1 MLVHASK
8 KSPCVQDGQT
18 DQLSCQPLRVDAPRR
33 RRGATSMEY
42 LVMMS
47 FLFVVAMIGI
57 NSFGQATKKL
67 TQEASSAI
75 QQATEDTGSTP
86 AANP

>member
-1 MLVHASK
+1 
-8 KSPCVQDGQT
+8 
-18 DQLSCQPLRVDAPRR
+18 
-33 RRGATSMEY
+33 MEY